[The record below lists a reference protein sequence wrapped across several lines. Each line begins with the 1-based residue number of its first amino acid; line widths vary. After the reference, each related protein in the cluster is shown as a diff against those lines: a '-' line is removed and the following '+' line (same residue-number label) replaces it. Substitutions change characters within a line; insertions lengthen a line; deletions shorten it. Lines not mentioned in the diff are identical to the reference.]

1 MNQNFEKWLKQQC
14 YSILGKWDG
23 FGGYGTTFTLYT
35 TKKRINEENNDK
47 NVIIQWKWAAMLRH
61 KKLYSLNG

>member
-1 MNQNFEKWLKQQC
+1 MNPKFEKWLKQQC

-23 FGGYGTTFTLYT
+23 CDGYRTTFTLYT

-47 NVIIQWKWAAMLRH
+47 NVIIKWKWAAILH
-61 KKLYSLNG
+61 KNLLSGWN